1 MSVRPRVPCPA
12 NPALMWAFEKHMP
25 EWNKKGLVFETARH
39 GVGGWMRH
47 SALTPTPYRL
57 DDESI
62 RVYAGFRDADGVS
75 RIGYVDVSADD
86 PTTIVRVSADPVLD
100 IGRDGCFDD
109 HGVILGDVVDT
120 PGGLH
125 MFYVGFQRVAKAK
138 FLAFTGLAVSRDGG
152 EHFERV
158 QETPILDRA
167 PGRSTIGAV
176 HSVIHEDGRW
186 RFWYAVGD
194 DWEIIDG
201 RPFPRYHIR
210 YAQTD
215 DPTSL
220 PREDSVCLLPR
231 GSEYRIGRPRVYRR
245 GGKYVMYF
253 TRGNTTGEYFPG
265 FASSDDGIHWAR
277 QDESL
282 GLALSRTGWDSRVIC
297 YPALI
302 RQHDKVL
309 MFYNGNDMG
318 VDGFGVAETSAAHF
332 DGEAD
337 VRG

>member
-1 MSVRPRVPCPA
+1 MRV
-12 NPALMWAFEKHMP
+12 FEKLMLA
-25 EWNKKGLVFETARH
+25 WTKKGLVFATARD

-47 SALTPTPYRL
+47 SALTPTPHRL
-57 DDESI
+57 DDELI

-75 RIGYVDVSADD
+75 RIGYVDVRADD
-86 PTTIVRVSADPVLD
+86 PSTIERVSSHPVLD

-109 HGVILGDVVDT
+109 HGVILGDVADT
-120 PGGLH
+120 ADGLY

-138 FLAFTGLAVSRDGG
+138 FLAFTGLALSRDGG
-152 EHFERV
+152 NRFDRV
-158 QETPILDRA
+158 QDTPILDRA

-176 HSVIHEDGRW
+176 HSVIREGDRW
-186 RFWYAVGD
+186 RMWYAAGD

-210 YAQTD
+210 YAETN
-215 DPTSL
+215 DPCAL
-220 PREDSVCLLPR
+220 PREDSACLLPR

-245 GGKYVMYF
+245 DGRYVMYF

-265 FASSDDGIHWAR
+265 VAYSDDGVHWERDDAALGI
-277 QDESL
+277 SL
-282 GLALSRTGWDSRVIC
+282 SEVGWDSRVIC

-302 RQHDKVL
+302 RQRDKLL

-318 VDGFGVAETSAAHF
+318 VDGFGVAEASGEHL
-332 DGEAD
+332 DGDAD